1 MHPKCALIKDIDSSK
16 IQFVKEI
23 ASSDPSSIF
32 EVDLDGQKYA
42 LKLFHNNGDP
52 GYAANGRDLD
62 RFRCESQAYEK
73 LLDSDACARG
83 FIPEFH
89 GHIDQIDPA
98 EFYPILRD
106 FIQDK
111 FKPRAILLEYLP
123 NAEALNCVN

>member
-1 MHPKCALIKDIDSSK
+1 MD
-16 IQFVKEI
+16 
-23 ASSDPSSIF
+23 
-32 EVDLDGQKYA
+32 VDLLLKSFFQNSICQGDCLLRPIFNLRGRSGWTKQKYA

-73 LLDSDACARG
+73 LLDSDACTRG

-98 EFYPILRD
+98 EFHPILRD

-123 NAEALNCVN
+123 MQKR